1 MKNDFVF
8 VPGWLTGCFEHA
20 KQGIF
25 CDCTKFEAA
34 FFVLPHKTINL
45 VTLICNLRLPK
56 LRKKLFLQSFTVS
69 TAVPAFALRC
79 EH

>member
-8 VPGWLTGCFEHA
+8 VPGWLTGCFQHA

-34 FFVLPHKTINL
+34 FFVLQGKTVIL

-56 LRKKLFLQSFTVS
+56 LRKKLFLQPFTAG
-69 TAVPAFALRC
+69 TAVRVFAIRC
-79 EH
+79 GH